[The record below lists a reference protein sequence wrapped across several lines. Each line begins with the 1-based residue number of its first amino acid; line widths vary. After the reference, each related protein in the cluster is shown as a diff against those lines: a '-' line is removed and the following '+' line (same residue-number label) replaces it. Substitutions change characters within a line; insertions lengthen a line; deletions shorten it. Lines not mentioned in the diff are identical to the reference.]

1 MLSSLVVAMSMSVT
15 SGPGQVLSAFRWLF
29 GLGEEE
35 LMVMLPHKKD
45 LSSTEFW
52 EDHYSNCS

>member
-1 MLSSLVVAMSMSVT
+1 MAKSMSVT
-15 SGPGQVLSAFRWLF
+15 PGSGQALSAFRGLS

-45 LSSTEFW
+45 LGSREFW
-52 EDHYSNCS
+52 EDH